1 MNNTLSPKFKFNRNI
16 SWFSNLIKR
25 SFDITVSLIV
35 LLLLAPFYGVIAIA
49 IRRDSPGPA
58 IYRGP
63 RMGRGG
69 KPFHILKFR
78 TMYESMDSYYGPKV
92 TAHDDPR
99 VTPFGRWLRDTKL
112 NELPQFWNVLKG
124 EMSLVGPRPEDP
136 EIVRTWKDDVRE
148 EILSVRPGITSP
160 ASVQYRNEES
170 LLSVGDVMQ
179 TYMGE
184 LGPGKIRL
192 DQLYVR
198 NHSFWLDMDV
208 IFWTALVLLP
218 KLRSYSPL

>member
-69 KPFHILKFR
+69 KPFSFFIRFLVIQKR
-78 TMYESMDSYYGPKV
+78 
-92 TAHDDPR
+92 DDAQWAAAAAFNFHR
-99 VTPFGRWLRDTKL
+99 
-112 NELPQFWNVLKG
+112 
-124 EMSLVGPRPEDP
+124 
-136 EIVRTWKDDVRE
+136 
-148 EILSVRPGITSP
+148 
-160 ASVQYRNEES
+160 
-170 LLSVGDVMQ
+170 
-179 TYMGE
+179 
-184 LGPGKIRL
+184 
-192 DQLYVR
+192 
-198 NHSFWLDMDV
+198 
-208 IFWTALVLLP
+208 
-218 KLRSYSPL
+218 